1 MESQPL
7 LKSENSIQKKSLGL
21 KQPRWYEQEA
31 ARLLLGAIFVLGAGT
46 AVGYA
51 TKIPSDLTPTWGRV
65 SNVMGGIY
73 FMAWSLSFYPQ
84 AILNYTRKSVVGLS
98 FDYQV
103 YNVIGFTCYSI
114 FNCLFF
120 WSGPVQEDYRQH
132 HHGKNNQV
140 QASDVFFAIHALALT
155 LVTVWQIAIYERGAQ
170 SVSTTCYVV
179 CGICIAAMVVMA
191 LLCQFH
197 NGGVFIWLNFYSLI
211 ADIKLAVTLVKF
223 LPQVYLNYKR
233 KSTDG
238 MNIHNFL
245 LDFTGGSL
253 SVAQLCMDA
262 RLTHDWSAIT
272 GDVAKFGLGS
282 VSMVYDVVLLTQHYC
297 IYTDH
302 GQGQVYD
309 V

>member
-103 YNVIGFTCYSI
+103 SDTLHLVMLGMLSGVPTYNTTGVQRHWIYLLLNLQLLILLVWASPRRLSTAPSWQEQPGASIGCFLCYP
-114 FNCLFF
+114 CL
-120 WSGPVQEDYRQH
+120 
-132 HHGKNNQV
+132 
-140 QASDVFFAIHALALT
+140 
-155 LVTVWQIAIYERGAQ
+155 
-170 SVSTTCYVV
+170 
-179 CGICIAAMVVMA
+179 
-191 LLCQFH
+191 
-197 NGGVFIWLNFYSLI
+197 
-211 ADIKLAVTLVKF
+211 
-223 LPQVYLNYKR
+223 
-233 KSTDG
+233 STDLG
-238 MNIHNFL
+238 
-245 LDFTGGSL
+245 DG
-253 SVAQLCMDA
+253 VANSHL
-262 RLTHDWSAIT
+262 
-272 GDVAKFGLGS
+272 
-282 VSMVYDVVLLTQHYC
+282 
-297 IYTDH
+297 
-302 GQGQVYD
+302 
-309 V
+309 